1 MDRRR
6 TRLKPGD
13 WFSRA
18 PVGYLFLMLEGYLVD
33 LGSREHEAVERLIS
47 LPVIGEDFFSSLG
60 LASGFSWYLLRMRAD
75 RLVASVVGDV
85 DLLGG
90 RLEWSDAANFQ
101 AMVAQVAQACPEAH
115 PLWHQVFAAWKGAAG
130 GWIKWPPSLDHLVAV
145 EAKCAYLPA
154 NALEISEGA
163 LRSTKQSRAKIRHV

>member
-90 RLEWSDAANFQ
+90 RLEWT
-101 AMVAQVAQACPEAH
+101 
-115 PLWHQVFAAWKGAAG
+115 
-130 GWIKWPPSLDHLVAV
+130 PSLDHLVAV

-163 LRSTKQSRAKIRHV
+163 LRSTKQSRAKIRHVRRQV